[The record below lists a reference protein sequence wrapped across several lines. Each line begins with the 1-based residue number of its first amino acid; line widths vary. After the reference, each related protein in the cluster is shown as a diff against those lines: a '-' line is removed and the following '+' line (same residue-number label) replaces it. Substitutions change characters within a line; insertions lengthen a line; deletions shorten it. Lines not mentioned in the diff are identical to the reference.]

1 MAFIQ
6 RTGEA
11 TILRSEKLPVIAIQ
25 VDSQFKYAGS
35 TSFILYEI
43 AHAEQ
48 HHFVVADAERRVV
61 RRLWFQFEGYLE
73 GNHHTYDYS
82 GLETL
87 SLHGFTFRHN
97 AYPMNIDEVY
107 RERPT
112 SDSAHVVD
120 FLKGKGYVLS
130 GDLVSHRMVWLDPD
144 RRNELMIIYS
154 EALGPMGYRASDLS
168 EGGSSAAQWPA
179 LSKELQ
185 ERSLASFTIRGN

>member
-61 RRLWFQFEGYLE
+61 RRLWFQFEGYLDD
-73 GNHHTYDYS
+73 NNHTYDYS
-82 GLETL
+82 DMESITL
-87 SLHGFTFRHN
+87 NGFTFLHN
-97 AYPMNIDEVY
+97 TYPLNVEEVN
-107 RERPT
+107 EARPT
-112 SDSAHVVD
+112 SDSAHAAV
-120 FLKGKGYVLS
+120 FLQEKGYLLT
-130 GDLVSHRMVWLDPD
+130 GDIMSHRMVWLDTE

-154 EALGPMGYRASDLS
+154 EVLDPTGYHLFDPA
-168 EGGSSAAQWPA
+168 EGGPAAAEWGA
-179 LSKELQ
+179 LSRALR
-185 ERSLASFTIRGN
+185 ERSLSSFRIL